1 LDILNRWNTG
11 EKVENKQAVYVEKS
25 KIAENGD
32 YNLFGDHYRIATDYT
47 NAKWPMAELGEVIH
61 LDFGERITK
70 NNKQGTKY
78 PVYGGGGESFRTD
91 EFNRENEY
99 VIARFAMS
107 EHCVR
112 FVAGQFWMMDSGGT
126 FSIKPEY
133 QDRLNKDFVGK
144 ILLSRQE
151 E

>member
-1 LDILNRWNTG
+1 MIKSWY
-11 EKVENKQAVYVEKS
+11 VY
-25 KIAENGD
+25 
-32 YNLFGDHYRIATDYT
+32 IATDYT